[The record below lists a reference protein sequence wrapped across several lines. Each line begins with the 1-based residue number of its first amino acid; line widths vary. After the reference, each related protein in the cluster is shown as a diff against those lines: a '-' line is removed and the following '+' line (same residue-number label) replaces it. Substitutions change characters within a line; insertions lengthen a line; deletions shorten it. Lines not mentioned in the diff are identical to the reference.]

1 LHHSLRASYRGCIC
15 IVAQTEVA
23 QTEVAQNEV
32 AQNEVAQNETGL
44 SALTGFAALSALT
57 AMCLGSIVVVGRN
70 TVILELVEFIRGEC
84 LLYCYIF

>member
-1 LHHSLRASYRGCIC
+1 
-15 IVAQTEVA
+15 VA

-32 AQNEVAQNETGL
+32 AQNEVAQTETGL
-44 SALTGFAALSALT
+44 SALTALT
-57 AMCLGSIVVVGRN
+57 TMCLGSIVVVGRN

>member
-1 LHHSLRASYRGCIC
+1 M
-15 IVAQTEVA
+15 
-23 QTEVAQNEV
+23 

-44 SALTGFAALSALT
+44 AALSELT
-57 AMCLGSIVVVGRN
+57 SLTTMCLGSIVVVGRN